1 MTGAAM
7 GNDATVL
14 VVGATGAR
22 GGSVARHLLGRGF
35 RVRAL
40 TRDPSSAPA
49 RALARAGAEVVAGD
63 LADRPSLR
71 SALAGCWGAFGLVP
85 AREEVPAE
93 PELGRNLVHA
103 VAGSELEHFVFWLPP
118 ATDGEDGLEAYARSL
133 GLPATY
139 VLVTSHLQDDL
150 GARVAAI
157 FARPGPHMGRTL
169 TV

>member
-40 TRDPSSAPA
+40 TRDPSSEPA

-63 LADRPSLR
+63 LADRARLR
-71 SALAGCWGAFGLVP
+71 AALAGCWGAFGAIP
-85 AREEVPAE
+85 ARGPVEAARL
-93 PELGRNLVHA
+93 LGRNLIHA
-103 VAGSELEHFVFWLPP
+103 VEGSEIEHFVFRLPP
-118 ATDGEDGLEAYARSL
+118 AADGEDGLEAYARSL

-139 VLVTSHLQDDL
+139 VRVTSHLPDDL

-157 FARPGPHMGRTL
+157 FARPGPYVGRTL